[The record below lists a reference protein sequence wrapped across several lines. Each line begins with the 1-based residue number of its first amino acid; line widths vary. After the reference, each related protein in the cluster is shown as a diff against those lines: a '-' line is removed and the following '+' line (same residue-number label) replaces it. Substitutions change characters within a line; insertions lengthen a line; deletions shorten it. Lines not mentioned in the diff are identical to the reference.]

1 MQSISHGR
9 RRQRGSV
16 IINTAI
22 ALSLIVIALIGTELG
37 YLFFMKREFQKTA
50 DLSALAGAQRLS
62 ALATPNGCAAAIAAA
77 TTNAGQNL
85 PGIAIDTPEC
95 GNWTPANKPPATATA
110 CLTGEENRFIPG
122 GLPYNAVRV
131 RITKAPPTLLP
142 FFSGSRNICVQ
153 AVGALGSP
161 VATFSVGTKLVTIKN
176 DSLLGRSLK
185 SIGLD
190 LSGSLGG
197 YDGLVN
203 AKITPSGLL
212 KELGV
217 TVTADM
223 TVGQINALID
233 AKTVNLADILNAT
246 VKLAGLTELLQT
258 NLDLLD
264 AIKAKIGL
272 GSLNFSLG
280 KLLKIAAPDSAVGSA
295 LNVGL
300 NAFDVLFAGIGIA
313 TQKHALEVPS
323 LGIANLVKAK
333 VALIEPPSIAVGGV
347 GATAYT
353 GQLRTYVRIDTS
365 GIPVVGSLV
374 RLNLPIMIDAVT
386 GTGTAMEMCTA
397 GLRNSSGVDRAR
409 IAVKASILK
418 VCVGRPGADPSKE
431 DEIFSTSASCD
442 ANLQNEQLLSIGLG
456 SINLL
461 SLNTQLKINP
471 LPLDTS
477 VTLAAGETQ
486 TVGNDLLAGTTIK
499 ELTNALLAALLGNSL
514 KSTTVPTAAQREAMA
529 TALWGTPPCTSS
541 ACRQTRL
548 AQVNTKIKDA
558 ADGLSGFLGDTVKTS
573 LDVLNQLLTLNVL
586 GLLQGIG
593 NLVGG
598 LLTSV
603 GDLLGGILSGI
614 IGGLAGN
621 PCTGGGLA
629 GLPGADSEC
638 IKSIADSLKN
648 SSGSG
653 STSTPNAV
661 ISLVSFLL
669 NALQPL
675 LDSIGKEIL
684 TPILQK
690 VLGLHLGQ
698 VDVNLRALD
707 CNAAPILV
715 Y

>member
-1 MQSISHGR
+1 MQSTPHGR

-62 ALATPNGCAAAIAAA
+62 ALVTPNGCAAAIAAA

-85 PGIAIDTPEC
+85 PGIAINTPEC
-95 GNWTPANKPPATATA
+95 GNWAPANTPPASATA

-161 VATFSVGTKLVTIKN
+161 VATFSVGTKLVTIQN

-190 LSGSLGG
+190 LSGSLAG

-233 AKTVNLADILNAT
+233 AKTVNLADLLNAT
-246 VKLAGLTELLQT
+246 VKLAGLT
-258 NLDLLD
+258 NLLD
-264 AIKAKIGL
+264 SNLTLLNAIKAKLGL
-272 GSLNFSLG
+272 NSLDVSLG
-280 KLLKIAAPDSAVGSA
+280 KLLKIVAPDSAVGSA

-300 NAFDVLFAGIGIA
+300 NAFDVLFAGIGVA
-313 TQKHALEVPS
+313 TQKHAIEVTG
-323 LGIANLVKAK
+323 LNVANLVKAK

-353 GQLRTYVRIDTS
+353 GQVRTFVQIDTGS
-365 GIPVVGSLV
+365 IPVVGSLV
-374 RLNLPIMIDAVT
+374 RLNLPIMLDAVT
-386 GTGTAMEMCTA
+386 GTGTAAEMCTA
-397 GLRNSSGVDRAR
+397 SLRTSSGVDQAR
-409 IAVKASILK
+409 IAVKASVLK
-418 VCVGRPGADPSKE
+418 LCVGRPGADPTKE

-442 ANLQNEQLLSIGLG
+442 ANLTNDQLLKVSLLG
-456 SINLL
+456 INLI
-461 SLNTQLKINP
+461 SLNTKLKVDP
-471 LPLDTS
+471 LPIDTS
-477 VTLAAGETQ
+477 VTLAAGETK
-486 TVGNDLLAGTTIK
+486 TVGNDLLLGTTLK
-499 ELTNALLAALLGNSL
+499 NLTNALLAALLANSL
-514 KSTTVPTAAQREAMA
+514 STGVTPTPAQRAEMA
-529 TALWGTPPCTSS
+529 KALWGTPACTTRD
-541 ACRQTRL
+541 CRQTRL
-548 AQVNTKIKDA
+548 GQVNDKITA
-558 ADGLSGFLGDTVKTS
+558 AANGLSGFLGGVVNNT
-573 LDVLNQLLTLNVL
+573 LDLLNQLVTLNVI
-586 GLLQGIG
+586 GLLQSIG
-593 NLVGG
+593 NLVGN
-598 LLTSV
+598 LLGAV
-603 GDLLGGILSGI
+603 GDVLGGIL
-614 IGGLAGN
+614 GGLLGN
-621 PCTGGGLA
+621 QCTGGGLFGGSGTDA
-629 GLPGADSEC
+629 GC
-638 IKSIADSLKN
+638 INEIADSLKN
-648 SSGSG
+648 TSSGG
-653 STSTPNAV
+653 SSSPPNA
-661 ISLVSFLL
+661 ILSLVSFLL
-669 NALQPL
+669 SALQPV
-675 LDSIGKEIL
+675 LDSLGKDVL

-690 VLGLHLGQ
+690 ILGLHLGQ